1 MLRNNSNQQL
11 TCKALARLFAAA
23 AAAAAARTIRR
34 QPNRLMMLN
43 RLAEHFFQS
52 FIQALAGFVGSPA
65 IYDLSRER

>member
-11 TCKALARLFAAA
+11 TCKALAQLS